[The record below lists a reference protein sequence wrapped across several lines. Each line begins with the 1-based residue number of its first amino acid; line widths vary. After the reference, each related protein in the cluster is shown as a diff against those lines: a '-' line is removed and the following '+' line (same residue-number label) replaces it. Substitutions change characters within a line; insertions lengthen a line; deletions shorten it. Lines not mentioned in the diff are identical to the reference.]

1 MGATTFSL
9 RTLSIIDQIAT
20 LSFVFLQML
29 SVILLSVVM
38 LAAGMLGVIM
48 LSAFMSI
55 VAAPLDVTN

>member
-9 RTLSIIDQIAT
+9 MALSIIDQIAT
-20 LSFVFLQML
+20 LSFVFLPML

-38 LAAGMLGVIM
+38 FAAGMLGVIM